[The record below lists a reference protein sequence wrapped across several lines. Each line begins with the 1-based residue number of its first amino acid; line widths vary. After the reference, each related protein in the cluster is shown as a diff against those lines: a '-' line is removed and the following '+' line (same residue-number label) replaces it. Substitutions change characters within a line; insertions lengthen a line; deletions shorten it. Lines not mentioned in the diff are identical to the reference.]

1 MAKTTQVLKLNACG
15 KKFTVLF
22 ERGTN
27 RNPFR
32 LYEHERVY
40 DKERGFRER
49 RKLVVKYQNMESVLY
64 WLLQNVPEFRQDVW
78 EVK

>member
-1 MAKTTQVLKLNACG
+1 MAKTTQVMKLACCG
-15 KKFTVLF
+15 KKYTVQF
-22 ERGTN
+22 IHGTN

-32 LYEHERVY
+32 LYEHEWVY
-40 DKERGFRER
+40 DKERGLRER